1 MWTEGSIRVRNSTF
15 HYWVKHYEEP
25 SEDFGIDLSAEQAGG
40 GRISKLTLKRNGET
54 VYNYDRGLDVKP
66 TDEDTETA
74 LAILIKEYN

>member
-1 MWTEGSIRVRNSTF
+1 MWTEGSIRVRNSTL

-25 SEDFGIDLSAEQAGG
+25 SEDFGIDG
-40 GRISKLTLKRNGET
+40 GRISKLMLKRNGKT

-66 TDEDTETA
+66 TDEDTEIA